1 VRQWLDAGI
10 VVSAG
15 SNTPAAIYDPE
26 HPFIGLF
33 MLSDNLSKVGQLVSG
48 QAISRRELL
57 EIYTR
62 NSAYAMKR
70 EHEFGTLAEN
80 MLADFI
86 VVDTDLLD
94 CEPQELHDAKVLA
107 TYLGGELVYER

>member
-1 VRQWLDAGI
+1 MRQWLDAGI

-15 SNTPAAIYDPE
+15 SNRGGSTIQSIRSSACSC
-26 HPFIGLF
+26 FR
-33 MLSDNLSKVGQLVSG
+33 NLSKVGQLVSG

-94 CEPQELHDAKVLA
+94 REPQELHDAKVLA